1 MIIENTRFGAIEIK
15 DEKII
20 TMKRDMPG
28 FPGRNR
34 FVMLNRKE
42 SHPFLWYQ
50 SVDDPQIAF
59 VLINPYLVEPDYSVN
74 LKGAASEM
82 SWDPEEEKNLAV
94 FVIVNVPPGAPDKMT
109 ANLMAPIIINTERLE
124 AVQMIYQD
132 RPYSHQ
138 YPIYKN
144 GKNDTR
150 SQLAANG

>member
-1 MIIENTRFGAIEIK
+1 MIIENTRFGTMEIN

-20 TMKRDMPG
+20 TMVRSIPG
-28 FPGRNR
+28 FSGRDR
-34 FVMLNRKE
+34 YIILNREE
-42 SHPFLWYQ
+42 SNPFLWYQ
-50 SVDDPQIAF
+50 CVDDSQLAF
-59 VLINPYLVEPDYSVN
+59 VLLNPYLVEPDYSVD
-74 LKGAASEM
+74 LKAILSEI
-82 SWDPEEEKNLAV
+82 SWEQEEEKNLAV

-124 AVQMIYQD
+124 AVQMICQD
-132 RPYSHQ
+132 SPYSHQ

>member
-1 MIIENTRFGAIEIK
+1 MIIEKTRFGTMEIN

-20 TMKRDMPG
+20 TMVRSIPG
-28 FPGRNR
+28 FSGRDR
-34 FVMLNRKE
+34 YIILNREE
-42 SHPFLWYQ
+42 SNPFLWYQ
-50 SVDDPQIAF
+50 CVDDSQLAF
-59 VLINPYLVEPDYSVN
+59 VLLNPYLVEPDYSVD
-74 LKGAASEM
+74 LKAILSEI
-82 SWDPEEEKNLAV
+82 SWEQEEEKNLAV

-124 AVQMIYQD
+124 AVQMICQD
-132 RPYSHQ
+132 SPYSHQ

>member
-1 MIIENTRFGAIEIK
+1 MIIENTRFGTMEIN

-20 TMKRDMPG
+20 TMVRSIPG
-28 FPGRNR
+28 FSGRDR
-34 FVMLNRKE
+34 YIILNREE
-42 SHPFLWYQ
+42 SNPFLWYQ
-50 SVDDPQIAF
+50 CVDDSQLAF
-59 VLINPYLVEPDYSVN
+59 VLLNPYLVEPDYSVD
-74 LKGAASEM
+74 LKAILSEI
-82 SWDPEEEKNLAV
+82 SWEQEEEKNLAV

-124 AVQMIYQD
+124 AVQMVCQD
-132 RPYSHQ
+132 SPYSHQ